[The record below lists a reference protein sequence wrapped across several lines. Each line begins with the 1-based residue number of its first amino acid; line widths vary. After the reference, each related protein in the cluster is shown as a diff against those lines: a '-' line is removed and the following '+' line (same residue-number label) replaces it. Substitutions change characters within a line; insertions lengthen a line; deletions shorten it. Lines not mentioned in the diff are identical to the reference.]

1 MHDVLLWLY
10 GKSARNTH
18 IREMAEKA
26 IKLLQKNSS
35 MNYQE
40 LCKEL
45 GIGFDKYQ
53 KPRRTFY
60 FVVNPL
66 KKVQMIEEK
75 RIFDQKNKKKYQ
87 THYIFTPER
96 FRGYM
101 GRIIDEFYSL
111 VKQQ

>member
-1 MHDVLLWLY
+1 
-10 GKSARNTH
+10 
-18 IREMAEKA
+18 MAEQALNILKKQGS
-26 IKLLQKNSS
+26 IE
-35 MNYQE
+35 YQE
-40 LCKEL
+40 LCRTL

-66 KKVQMIEEK
+66 KKVQLIEEK
-75 RIFDQKNKKKYQ
+75 RIFDQKDRKKYQ

-111 VKQQ
+111 VKSQ